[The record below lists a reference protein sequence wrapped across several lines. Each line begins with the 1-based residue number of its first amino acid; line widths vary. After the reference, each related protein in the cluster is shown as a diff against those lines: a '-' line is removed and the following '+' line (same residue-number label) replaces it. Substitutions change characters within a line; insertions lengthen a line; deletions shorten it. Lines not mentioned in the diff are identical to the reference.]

1 MMNIKIW
8 GCRGSLPAPGTDK
21 DIYGG
26 NTSCIEIIDGDTCII
41 LDGGSGLQRLNNY
54 LAPNITRIDILLT
67 HLHLDHIM
75 GLGFFWPLYNPNM
88 TVNIWGPAASNES
101 LAQRLRRYF
110 SPPIFPV
117 RLNELPCKGELFE
130 IDSSEFQIG
139 NFKITSEYVCH
150 PGPTVAYR
158 LQTGNTVIAYIPDH
172 EPALGSSQ
180 FPTNAEWTSGFS
192 IAEGAD
198 ILFHD
203 AQYSSEEY
211 KTRIGWG
218 HSSVEDALDFG
229 TLAKVKKIVLF
240 HHDPA
245 HTDDN
250 LKTMLAETLQEKK
263 CDFEVEIATEGTL
276 FEFES

>member
-117 RLNELPCKGELFE
+117 RLNELPCKGEIFE
-130 IDSSEFQIG
+130 IDSSEFQIEILKSHR
-139 NFKITSEYVCH
+139 NMFAI
-150 PGPTVAYR
+150 
-158 LQTGNTVIAYIPDH
+158 
-172 EPALGSSQ
+172 PALRWLTGCKPAILLLPIYRIMNRLWVHLNFLRMQ
-180 FPTNAEWTSGFS
+180 SGQVDLVLPREQIFCFTMRS
-192 IAEGAD
+192 IA
-198 ILFHD
+198 
-203 AQYSSEEY
+203 
-211 KTRIGWG
+211 
-218 HSSVEDALDFG
+218 
-229 TLAKVKKIVLF
+229 VKSIK
-240 HHDPA
+240 H
-245 HTDDN
+245 
-250 LKTMLAETLQEKK
+250 E
-263 CDFEVEIATEGTL
+263 
-276 FEFES
+276 